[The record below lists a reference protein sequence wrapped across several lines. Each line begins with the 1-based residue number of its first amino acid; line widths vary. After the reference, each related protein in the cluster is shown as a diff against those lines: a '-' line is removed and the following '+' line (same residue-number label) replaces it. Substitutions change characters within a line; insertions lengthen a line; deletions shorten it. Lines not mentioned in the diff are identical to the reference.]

1 MKFAIRKNMKKAE
14 KIMKY
19 MGHFV
24 NCEKKIKK
32 IKIKSEK
39 FENYRER
46 RL

>member
-1 MKFAIRKNMKKAE
+1 MKFAIRKEYEKDQ

-39 FENYRER
+39 FEYYREQ

>member
-24 NCEKKIKK
+24 
-32 IKIKSEK
+32 
-39 FENYRER
+39 YRAFDSAR
-46 RL
+46 KR